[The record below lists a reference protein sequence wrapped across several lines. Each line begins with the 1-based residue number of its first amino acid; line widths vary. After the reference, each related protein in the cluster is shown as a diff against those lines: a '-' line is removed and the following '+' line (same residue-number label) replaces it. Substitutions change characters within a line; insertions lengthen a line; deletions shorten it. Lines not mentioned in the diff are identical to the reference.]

1 MDYDK
6 NDFIVFCSMIEED
19 SEFQYNETNLTET
32 ETGYNYAATFKDQF
46 GYNIPVNLYLNR
58 NQIGWDEPDFY
69 GDEIKETKPFLKET
83 IQQIFVEFENQNP
96 LTRIFSP
103 KY

>member
-6 NDFIVFCSMIEED
+6 NDFVVFCRMFEEK

-32 ETGYNYAATFKDQF
+32 ETGYNYAATFKDQAR
-46 GYNIPVNLYLNR
+46 YNIAVNLYIDG

-69 GDEIKETKPFLKET
+69 SDEEYDTKPYFQES
-83 IQQIFVEFENQNP
+83 IQEVFQEFEKQNP
-96 LTRIFSP
+96 LTRIFNP
-103 KY
+103 LY